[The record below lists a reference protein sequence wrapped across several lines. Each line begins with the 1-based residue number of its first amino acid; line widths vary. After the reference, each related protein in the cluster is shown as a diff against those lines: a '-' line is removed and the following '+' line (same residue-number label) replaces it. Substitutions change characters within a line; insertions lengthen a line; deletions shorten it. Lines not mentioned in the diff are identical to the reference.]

1 MIKFFST
8 NKIIF
13 YSINFFLIFLY
24 IFPGSLIGLVL
35 QGDLKAQPQIT
46 SDFIVSSNHFYT
58 FLLVSIIGFFTFQKQ
73 KQIKYLKTYLILI
86 AIILEL
92 FHLVIPE
99 RSFEW
104 SDLFGNLL
112 GVVIVISINY
122 FIHKNDTFKK

>member
-24 IFPGSLIGLVL
+24 IFPGSLIGFAL
-35 QGDLKAQPQIT
+35 QGNLKAQPQIT
-46 SDFIVSSNHFYT
+46 SNFIVSSNHFYT

-92 FHLVIPE
+92 FHLMIPE

-112 GVVIVISINY
+112 GVVIVIFINY
-122 FIHKNDTFKK
+122 FINKNDSFKK

>member
-92 FHLVIPE
+92 FHFMIPE

-112 GVVIVISINY
+112 GVVIVIFINY
-122 FIHKNDTFKK
+122 FINKNDTFKK

>member
-24 IFPGSLIGLVL
+24 IFPGSLIGFAL
-35 QGDLKAQPQIT
+35 QGNLEVQPQIT

-73 KQIKYLKTYLILI
+73 KQLKYLKTYLILI

-92 FHLVIPE
+92 FHLMIPE

-112 GVVIVISINY
+112 GVVIVIFINY
-122 FIHKNDTFKK
+122 FINKNDVFKK

>member
-92 FHLVIPE
+92 FHLMIPE

-112 GVVIVISINY
+112 GVVIVIFINY
-122 FIHKNDTFKK
+122 FINKNDAFKN

>member
-24 IFPGSLIGLVL
+24 IFPGSLIGLAL
-35 QGDLKAQPQIT
+35 QGNLKAQPQIT

-73 KQIKYLKTYLILI
+73 KQIKLRGTRVLQKEPFY
-86 AIILEL
+86 
-92 FHLVIPE
+92 
-99 RSFEW
+99 
-104 SDLFGNLL
+104 
-112 GVVIVISINY
+112 
-122 FIHKNDTFKK
+122 

>member
-1 MIKFFST
+1 MIKLFST

-58 FLLVSIIGFFTFQKQ
+58 FLLLSIIGFFTFQKQ

-92 FHLVIPE
+92 FHLMMPE
-99 RSFEW
+99 RFFEW

>member
-92 FHLVIPE
+92 FHLMIPE
-99 RSFEW
+99 RFFEW

-112 GVVIVISINY
+112 GVVIVIFINY
-122 FIHKNDTFKK
+122 FINKNDSFKK

>member
-35 QGDLKAQPQIT
+35 QGNLKTQPQIT

-92 FHLVIPE
+92 FHFMIPE

-112 GVVIVISINY
+112 GVVIVIFINY
-122 FIHKNDTFKK
+122 FINKNDTFKK

>member
-35 QGDLKAQPQIT
+35 QGNLKTQPQIT

-58 FLLVSIIGFFTFQKQ
+58 FLLLSIIGFLTFQKQ

-92 FHLVIPE
+92 FHLMIPE

-112 GVVIVISINY
+112 GVVIVIFINY
-122 FIHKNDTFKK
+122 LINKNDVFKK

>member
-1 MIKFFST
+1 MIKLFST

-24 IFPGSLIGLVL
+24 IFPGSLIGFALH
-35 QGDLKAQPQIT
+35 GNLKAQPQIT

-58 FLLVSIIGFFTFQKQ
+58 FLLLSIIGFFTFQKQ

-92 FHLVIPE
+92 FHFMIPE

>member
-1 MIKFFST
+1 MIKLFST

-35 QGDLKAQPQIT
+35 QGNLKTQPQIT

-58 FLLVSIIGFFTFQKQ
+58 FLLLSIIGFFTFQKQ

-92 FHLVIPE
+92 FHLMIPE
-99 RSFEW
+99 RYFEW
-104 SDLFGNLL
+104 SDLSGNLL
-112 GVVIVISINY
+112 GVVIVIFINY
-122 FIHKNDTFKK
+122 FINKNDFFKK

>member
-35 QGDLKAQPQIT
+35 QGNLKTQPQIT

-92 FHLVIPE
+92 FHLMIPE
-99 RSFEW
+99 RYFEW
-104 SDLFGNLL
+104 SDLSGNLL
-112 GVVIVISINY
+112 GVVIVIFINY
-122 FIHKNDTFKK
+122 FINKNDFFKK

>member
-24 IFPGSLIGLVL
+24 IFPGSLIGLAL
-35 QGDLKAQPQIT
+35 QGNLKAQPQIT

-58 FLLVSIIGFFTFQKQ
+58 FLLLSIIGFFTFQKQ

-92 FHLVIPE
+92 FHLMIPE
-99 RSFEW
+99 RYFEW
-104 SDLFGNLL
+104 SDLSGNLL
-112 GVVIVISINY
+112 GVVIVIFINY
-122 FIHKNDTFKK
+122 FINKNDFFKK

>member
-1 MIKFFST
+1 MIKLFST

-35 QGDLKAQPQIT
+35 QGNLKTQPQIT

-92 FHLVIPE
+92 FHFMIPE

-112 GVVIVISINY
+112 GVVIVIFINY
-122 FIHKNDTFKK
+122 FINKNDTFKK

>member
-1 MIKFFST
+1 MIKLFST

-92 FHLVIPE
+92 FHLMIPE

>member
-24 IFPGSLIGLVL
+24 IFPGSLIGLAL
-35 QGDLKAQPQIT
+35 QGNLKAQPQIT

-112 GVVIVISINY
+112 GVLIEIFINY
-122 FIHKNDTFKK
+122 FINKNDTFKK

>member
-24 IFPGSLIGLVL
+24 IFPGSLIGFAL
-35 QGDLKAQPQIT
+35 QGNLKAQPQIT

-73 KQIKYLKTYLILI
+73 KEIKYLKTYLILI

-92 FHLVIPE
+92 FHLIIPE

-112 GVVIVISINY
+112 GVVIVIFINY
-122 FIHKNDTFKK
+122 FINKNDTFKK

>member
-24 IFPGSLIGLVL
+24 IFPGSLIGFAL
-35 QGDLKAQPQIT
+35 QGNLKAQPQIT

-92 FHLVIPE
+92 FHLMIPE
-99 RSFEW
+99 RYFEW
-104 SDLFGNLL
+104 SDLSGNLL
-112 GVVIVISINY
+112 GVVIVIFINY
-122 FIHKNDTFKK
+122 FINKNDFFKK

>member
-1 MIKFFST
+1 MIKLFST

-92 FHLVIPE
+92 FHLMIPE
-99 RSFEW
+99 RYFEW
-104 SDLFGNLL
+104 SDLSGNLL
-112 GVVIVISINY
+112 GVVIVIFINY
-122 FIHKNDTFKK
+122 FINKNDFFKK

>member
-24 IFPGSLIGLVL
+24 IFPGSLIGLAL
-35 QGDLKAQPQIT
+35 QGNLKAQPQIT

-112 GVVIVISINY
+112 GVLIVIFINY
-122 FIHKNDTFKK
+122 FINKNDTFKK

>member
-1 MIKFFST
+1 MIKLFST

-46 SDFIVSSNHFYT
+46 SDFFVSSNHFFT
-58 FLLVSIIGFFTFQKQ
+58 FLLVSIIGFFTFRIQ

-92 FHLVIPE
+92 FHLMIPE
-99 RSFEW
+99 RYFEW
-104 SDLFGNLL
+104 SDLSGNLL
-112 GVVIVISINY
+112 GVVIVIFINY
-122 FIHKNDTFKK
+122 FINKNDFFKK

>member
-24 IFPGSLIGLVL
+24 IFPGSLIGFAL
-35 QGDLKAQPQIT
+35 QGNLKAQPQIT

-92 FHLVIPE
+92 FHLMIPE

-112 GVVIVISINY
+112 GVVIVIFINY
-122 FIHKNDTFKK
+122 FINKNDSFKK

>member
-24 IFPGSLIGLVL
+24 IFPGSLIGFAL
-35 QGDLKAQPQIT
+35 QGNLEVQPQIT

-92 FHLVIPE
+92 FHLMMPE
-99 RSFEW
+99 RFFEW

-112 GVVIVISINY
+112 GVVIVIFINY
-122 FIHKNDTFKK
+122 FINKNDVFKK

>member
-1 MIKFFST
+1 MIKLFST

-35 QGDLKAQPQIT
+35 QGNLKTQPQIT

-92 FHLVIPE
+92 FHLMIPE

-112 GVVIVISINY
+112 GVVIVIFINY
-122 FIHKNDTFKK
+122 FINKNDTFKK